1 MTDFGNSDN
10 WQYNQWNSQSDQWDK
25 VISLLKVIIVSSNI
39 VKDILGD
46 RYDVPIPVYDLAV
59 GNGCFVLKRNRNVS
73 QYERENSENS
83 EFDYKAICY
92 TRKSFITYCKGLYE
106 RFGSQYDKYNYY
118 LVLESDDPLERRVI
132 VAYYLSKLR
141 DKPKLGRK
149 GVDIMQYIPNDSNYN
164 NALKLLVPK
173 NDLVSTLRDK
183 GSSKIGC
190 LYRSTLRYDL
200 CLKYLI
206 SMEDMQNRLRLR

>member
-1 MTDFGNSDN
+1 MK
-10 WQYNQWNSQSDQWDK
+10 QSYK
-25 VISLLKVIIVSSNI
+25 SIEVIIVGSNI

-73 QYERENSENS
+73 QYERENSENN

-92 TRKSFITYCKGLYE
+92 TRESFITYCKGLYE
-106 RFGSQYDKYNYY
+106 KFGSQYDKYNYY
-118 LVLESDDPLERRVI
+118 LVLESNDPLERRVI

-149 GVDIMQYIPNDSNYN
+149 GVDIMQYVPNDSNYN
-164 NALKLLVPK
+164 NALKLLVPE

-183 GSSKIGC
+183 GFSKLEC
-190 LYRSTLRYDL
+190 LYSSTLRYDL